1 MAITSIALLAFLV
14 TSFDA
19 DARTRRSPRSSHSSS
34 SSDSESGWREGSAS
48 IVVDAKTGKV
58 LQESNAD
65 KSRHP
70 ASLTKIMTLYM
81 LFEQIEAGRIK
92 LESKLT
98 ISQKAADQ
106 SPSKLDLDAGDKIEV
121 EDAIKAIVTRSANDV
136 ACAIGENISG
146 SEEVFAAQMTRK
158 ARALGMM
165 NTTFRN
171 ASGLPDKEQ
180 ITTARD
186 LAILG
191 RAVQDRFPRLYR
203 FFSLKT
209 FMWRGTQIA
218 NHNRLITRDGV
229 DGIKT
234 GYTRASGFNLVTS
247 VKKNDRAIVAVVLGG
262 RSAGARDAHMRDLI
276 DEYMPKAY
284 AGERKA
290 LLVAEASE
298 KAPVRVAA
306 IPASRPAPGSRE
318 PIRPMPVRTVTLSK
332 TGELETIA
340 APSSGMLGTL
350 TVSPFGE
357 VTAGPSQ
364 NMQVSAYAAASVQ
377 SFPVNQPGALPSGPA
392 PASRTETI
400 LRKVEA
406 AGLKAETPPSKA
418 EASAPLVAPS
428 VEAKPVFAPPPV
440 PQNSAPMTV
449 ATIGPVVPQAAT
461 GREAAPVQVMAAVAA
476 SPAPVKP
483 AIAPAARAGW
493 HIQIGAYTAEPEAQS
508 HLQAARSKLGGML
521 SKAEAYTEKTIKGSV
536 EYVRARFAGFH
547 DEAEAKKA
555 CEALKKNDFACMAVK
570 N

>member
-1 MAITSIALLAFLV
+1 MAIVAIASLALLI

-19 DARTRRSPRSSHSSS
+19 DARTRRHSRSSHSSS
-34 SSDSESGWREGSAS
+34 SSESDSDWREGFAS
-48 IVVDAKTGKV
+48 IVVDAKTGNV
-58 LQESNAD
+58 LEETNAD
-65 KSRHP
+65 KPRHP

-81 LFEQIEAGRIK
+81 LFEQIEAGRIR
-92 LESKLT
+92 LDSKIT
-98 ISQKAADQ
+98 ISQRAADQ
-106 SPSKLDLDAGDKIEV
+106 APSKLDLDAGEKIEV

-146 SEEVFAAQMTRK
+146 SEEVFAAHMTHK
-158 ARALGMM
+158 AGALGMN

-180 ITTARD
+180 VTTARD

-191 RAVQDRFPRLYR
+191 RAIQDRFPRLYR
-203 FFSLKT
+203 FFSMKT

-262 RSAGARDAHMRDLI
+262 RSAGARDERMRDLI
-276 DEYMPKAY
+276 DQYMPRAF

-290 LLVAEASE
+290 PMVAEAPE
-298 KAPVRVAA
+298 KTPVRTAA
-306 IPASRPAPGSRE
+306 IPAPRPAPGSRE
-318 PIRPMPVRTVTLSK
+318 PIRPLPVRTVTLSK
-332 TGELETIA
+332 SSELQTIP

-357 VTAGPSQ
+357 VTAGPAQ
-364 NMQVSAYAAASVQ
+364 TTQVTAYAASSMQ
-377 SFPVNQPGALPSGPA
+377 SFPASQPGALPSEPA
-392 PASRTETI
+392 VPA
-400 LRKVEA
+400 RKVEA
-406 AGLKAETPPSKA
+406 APPRLEVGASKA
-418 EASAPLVAPS
+418 DVPSQLLAPVIEVKPAFALPPQQDPAPL
-428 VEAKPVFAPPPV
+428 
-440 PQNSAPMTV
+440 TV
-449 ATIGPVVPQAAT
+449 ATIGPVAPPTPANPA
-461 GREAAPVQVMAAVAA
+461 REAASVQIMAALPAA
-476 SPAPVKP
+476 AATLAKPV
-483 AIAPAARAGW
+483 ISPAARTGW
-493 HIQIGAYTAEPEAQS
+493 HVQIGAYAAEPEAQS
-508 HLQAARSKLGGML
+508 HLQEARAKLGGML

-536 EYVRARFAGFH
+536 EYVRARFAGFR

-555 CEALKKNDFACMAVK
+555 CEALKKNDFACMPVK